1 MKSRTVGRPQI
12 RRSRARP
19 RAPGRLRPRGLVRGL
34 PAVFALA
41 ASAPAPP
48 AVQAQERPSL
58 TVDDYGRWERLGAA
72 VLSPDG
78 RWVAVEIGRVNDEDE
93 LRIHSTDSDSVVAVP
108 FAAHPAF
115 SSDGRWLAYSIG
127 VSPDERERM
136 RKRERPVRNDL
147 GLLDLRTGDR
157 ETVEGIRS
165 FSFSEDA
172 LYLALRRYKPDGKK
186 SDGADVVVREL
197 ASGKTLMS
205 FGNVGETAW
214 RDEGHLLAMTIDA
227 DDRVGNGVRLY
238 DPAAGRIRSLDAD
251 EATYRHLG
259 WREDAA
265 DLVVLKTYADDEHE
279 DTAHV
284 ALAWRGLDDDDPRAF
299 VLDPR
304 EDRGA
309 RLPAGMRVVEHRGPS
324 WSDDGRTI
332 FLGLQDRTP
341 VEKKEGEEGEEEGDE
356 GGEEG
361 EGDEGEGEEEGEGA
375 EESGEAEEG
384 EGEEGEGEEGEGEED
399 EDPPGVEIWHS
410 RDVDPVPQQRVRDRF
425 LRQRNH
431 IGRWRLEEGSFLLLG
446 GDHADRA
453 SVAEGGRHMIARD
466 ETPYDVD
473 AMFRQQ
479 AYDLYVVDAASGRRE
494 LVRERLFRDHGASPG
509 GRYLL
514 WFEGEDYWTRDL
526 RTGETRNITDGLGG
540 EFVDLDR
547 TPTREQMPGFGTP
560 GWLEDDEA
568 LLVNDRWDVWEVRP
582 DGSGGRRLTRGAED
596 YVRHR
601 VVRLD
606 PEADAFDPDEPFYYS
621 TYGQWTKKA
630 GFSRARR
637 GDTPRPLA
645 WEDAAFGL
653 SGGLLKAED
662 TAVYVFRKERFDDSP
677 DYFVTDG
684 SFTDARQVTATNPFQ
699 DDYAWGRTEL
709 IDYENEWGRKLQGS
723 LTYPARHE
731 AGRKY
736 PMIVYHYELL
746 SQGLHR
752 YVVPDET
759 GYYNVQ
765 AWSQEG
771 YFVLQPDIVYR
782 DRRPGQS
789 NVETLRPAVAA
800 AVATGMI
807 DPERVGLVGHSWGGY
822 QTTFFV
828 TQDDLFAAAVAGAPL
843 TNLMS
848 MYLSFYWNSGGTDAR
863 IFEISQGRMQVP
875 WWEDW
880 DSYYDNSPV
889 HHIRNLN
896 TPLLMMFGREDG
908 AVEFNQG
915 VEFYNAA
922 RRTGKEMVLLVYDG
936 ENHGLRKESN
946 QKDYRNRIMQW
957 FAHYLKGEP
966 APDWIAK
973 GLSYIEQQD
982 GLKRRKKPPV
992 S

>member
-1 MKSRTVGRPQI
+1 MKPDPS
-12 RRSRARP
+12 RP
-19 RAPGRLRPRGLVRGL
+19 RIPL
-34 PAVFALA
+34 PLSNTVLACAVAALA
-41 ASAPAPP
+41 ASTLAPP
-48 AVQAQERPSL
+48 ATRAQEKPAL
-58 TVDDYGRWERLGAA
+58 TVEDYGRWERLGGATLSPNGRWAA
-72 VLSPDG
+72 VGIS
-78 RWVAVEIGRVNDEDE
+78 RVNDEGE
-93 LRIHSTDSDSVVAVP
+93 LRIHSTDSDSVVVVP
-108 FAAHPAF
+108 FATRPVF
-115 SSDGRWLAYSIG
+115 SSDNRWLAYSIG

-136 RKRERPVRNDL
+136 RKQKKPVRNKL
-147 GLLDLRTGDR
+147 GLLDLGTGEQ
-157 ETVEGIRS
+157 ETVDDIQS
-165 FSFSEDA
+165 FSFSEDG
-172 LYLALRRYKPDGKK
+172 LFIALRRYKPDGKK
-186 SDGADVVVREL
+186 SNGVDVVVREL
-197 ASGKTLMS
+197 ATGASLS
-205 FGNVGETAW
+205 LGNVARMSW

-227 DDRVGNGVRLY
+227 DDQVGNGVRLY
-238 DPAAGRIRSLDAD
+238 DPGSGRLRSLDTD

-265 DLVVLKTYADDEHE
+265 DLVVLKTYTDDDHE

-284 ALAWRGLDDDDPRAF
+284 ALAWRDLDDDDPRAF

-304 EDRGA
+304 EGEGTL
-309 RLPAGMRVVEHRGPS
+309 LPQGMRVVEHRRPS
-324 WSDDGRTI
+324 WSEDGRTI
-332 FLGLQDRTP
+332 FLGLQDRTA
-341 VEKKEGEEGEEEGDE
+341 VEKDEEDAEGRGEEEE
-356 GGEEG
+356 G
-361 EGDEGEGEEEGEGA
+361 EGEGA
-375 EESGEAEEG
+375 EEEGEGGEAVEG
-384 EGEEGEGEEGEGEED
+384 EGEEGEGEEEEDEGEGEEDEEDEEDERPAKPAEDED

-410 RDVDPVPQQRVRDRF
+410 KDVDPVPQQRVRDRF
-425 LRQRNH
+425 LRQENH
-431 IGRWRLEEGSFLLLG
+431 IGRWRLEEGSFLQLG

-453 SVAEGGRHMIARD
+453 SIVEGGRHMIARD
-466 ETPYDVD
+466 ETPYDIN

-479 AYDLYVVDAASGRRE
+479 AYDLYAVDAGSGQRR
-494 LVRERLFRDHGASPG
+494 LVRERVFQDYGASPG

-514 WFEGEDYWTRDL
+514 WFEGEDYWTHDL
-526 RTGETRNITDGLGG
+526 KSGETRNVTEGLDG
-540 EFVDLDR
+540 EFVDFDR
-547 TPTREQMPGFGTP
+547 TPTREQMPGFGTS
-560 GWLEDDEA
+560 GWLEDDKA
-568 LLVNDRWDVWEVRP
+568 VLVNDRWDVWEVRP
-582 DGSGGRRLTRGAED
+582 DGSGGRRLTRGAGVE
-596 YVRHR
+596 VRHR

-606 PEADAFDPDEPFYYS
+606 FEADAHDPDEPLYYS
-621 TYGQWTKKA
+621 TYGEWTKKA

-637 GDTPRPLA
+637 GDPLEQLL
-645 WEDAAFGL
+645 WEDATFGFF
-653 SGGLLKAED
+653 GGLQKAED
-662 TAVYVFRKERFDDSP
+662 ADVYIVRKERFDDSP

-684 SFTDARQVTATNPFQ
+684 DFGDARQVTATNPFQ

-723 LTYPARHE
+723 LTYPAGYE
-731 AGRKY
+731 AGGKY

-746 SQGLHR
+746 SQGTHR

-759 GYYNVQ
+759 NYYNVQ

-807 DPERVGLVGHSWGGY
+807 DPERVGLIGHSWGGY

-880 DSYYDNSPV
+880 DSYYNNSPV
-889 HHIRNLN
+889 HHIQNLN
-896 TPLLMMFGREDG
+896 TPLLMMFGSEDG

-922 RRTGKEMVLLVYDG
+922 RRAGKDMVLLVYDG
-936 ENHGLRKESN
+936 ENHGLREEPN

-966 APDWIAK
+966 APDWITK

-982 GLKRRKKPPV
+982 GLKKKKRPI